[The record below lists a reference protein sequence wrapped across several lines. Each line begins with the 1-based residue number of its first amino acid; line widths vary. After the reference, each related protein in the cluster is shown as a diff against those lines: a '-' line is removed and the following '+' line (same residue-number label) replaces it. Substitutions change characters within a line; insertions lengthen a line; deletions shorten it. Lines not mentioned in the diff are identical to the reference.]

1 MGPSIAWL
9 TRFSWRDAALS
20 TLPALLLLALG
31 VWAAV
36 HFIDPAPPMR
46 LVMATGAEDSSYQ
59 EFARSYAAALARD
72 GVTLDV
78 QTSGG
83 AMDNIRRLRDPED
96 AVRLA
101 FLQDG
106 LSDTEASRAGDSDV
120 DLVSLGSVAYE
131 PIWVFYHHASPW
143 SRLSALR
150 GARIAIGSS
159 GSGTQV
165 FARRLLQSSGVNSG
179 NSQWL
184 EVGGPRA
191 ATLLQ
196 QGQVDAAFFIG
207 APESRQVQEL
217 LQLPGVRAMNLDQAE
232 AFSRQFPYL
241 HHLVLPHGALDAA
254 HNLPASDLHLLATS
268 TAVVV
273 TRSLHPALVA
283 LLLKAMQTTHGS
295 ATLLS
300 APRAFPSIKDVDF
313 PLSADAARFYQS
325 GPPFLQRYLPFW
337 LATLVDR
344 AALAIIPLL
353 AILIPVLRAVPAVYT
368 WRIRRRIYRWYGE
381 LKFLEIQAQS
391 APAAEAG
398 AALLRQLDQI
408 EHRVTHAALP
418 LAFAEH
424 AYALRAHIDMVRRR
438 LAQPPAAA
446 PAP

>member
-1 MGPSIAWL
+1 MGRSIAWL
-9 TRFSWRDAALS
+9 MRFSWRDAALS
-20 TLPALLLLALG
+20 TLPAALLLAAG
-31 VWAAV
+31 IWAAV
-36 HFIDPAPPMR
+36 HFIDPAPPMQ

-59 EFARSYAAALARD
+59 MFARSYAEALAPD
-72 GVTLDV
+72 GVTLEV
-78 QTSGG
+78 QASGG
-83 AMDNIRRLRDPED
+83 AMDNIRRLRDPDD
-96 AVRLA
+96 AARIA

-106 LSDTEASRAGDSDV
+106 LSDTDASRAGESEV

-131 PIWVFYHHASPW
+131 PIWIFYRHASPW
-143 SRLSALR
+143 SRPSALR
-150 GARIAIGSS
+150 GLRIGIGSA

-165 FARRLLQSSGVNSG
+165 FARRLLQSSGVDAG
-179 NSQWL
+179 NSQLL
-184 EVGGPRA
+184 EVGGQRA
-191 ATLLQ
+191 QTQLQ
-196 QGQVDAAFFIG
+196 QGQLDAAFFIG
-207 APESRQVQEL
+207 APESRQVQAL
-217 LQLPGVRAMNLDQAE
+217 LKLPGVRAMNLDQAE

-254 HNLPASDLHLLATS
+254 HNLPASDLHLLSTT

-273 TRSLHPALVA
+273 TRKLHPALVA
-283 LLLKAMQTTHGS
+283 LLLKAMQKTHGG

-353 AILIPVLRAVPAVYT
+353 AILIPVLRAVPALYG

-381 LKFLEIQAQS
+381 LKFLEIQAQTQ
-391 APAAEAG
+391 PASEAR

-418 LAFAEH
+418 LAFSEH
-424 AYALRAHIDMVRRR
+424 AYGLRAHIDMVRRR
-438 LAQPPAAA
+438 LASA
-446 PAP
+446 